1 MATTPQRFSD
11 PGTPHARVASRCDR
25 VRVVVIGASAAG
37 CFATLL
43 LARAGHEVLVLE
55 KDRLELAG
63 DVESAARL
71 AFRASAPHIV
81 QPHIIMARCRQLL
94 IEHLPDVYEQLLGAG
109 VQEVP
114 VSTQM
119 PPTLTDTTARPGD
132 ERLTMLM
139 TRRSTFDWVLQ
150 RALTDQPRV
159 TLRAGVTV
167 TGLLAVPGEPTHVTG
182 IRTNAGDLS
191 ADLVIDATGRRSP
204 IDHWLKSIGAR
215 SSATA
220 WAECGVAYFSRHYRL
235 REGTAIPAP
244 PTTRMVDALD
254 EFTVGIWGADNKTMQ
269 LAIAPLA
276 MDHRFKTLRYPDV
289 FTAVLRTIPT
299 YAKWLDALDPITDVY
314 PMGGVHNT
322 LRRLVVDGVPVAT
335 GLTAI
340 GDSVCTTNPTLGR
353 GLALAL
359 SNAVDLLEVIH
370 EHGDDR
376 VTQALTMDEL
386 VAEDV
391 LPFYEDQ
398 AAIDSARLAMLR
410 HTIFDAPAPPPPSTC
425 SDRVTLAQLRTAALF
440 DPTAF
445 RAWWRVM
452 GMISKPGEVYTDPQ
466 VVARTHAALRDH
478 DGDAAIVQP
487 PREHWLAALNTGRRT
502 VS

>member
-1 MATTPQRFSD
+1 M
-11 PGTPHARVASRCDR
+11 
-25 VRVVVIGASAAG
+25 
-37 CFATLL
+37 
-43 LARAGHEVLVLE
+43 
-55 KDRLELAG
+55 
-63 DVESAARL
+63 
-71 AFRASAPHIV
+71 
-81 QPHIIMARCRQLL
+81 
-94 IEHLPDVYEQLLGAG
+94 
-109 VQEVP
+109 
-114 VSTQM
+114 
-119 PPTLTDTTARPGD
+119 
-132 ERLTMLM
+132 
-139 TRRSTFDWVLQ
+139 
-150 RALTDQPRV
+150 
-159 TLRAGVTV
+159 
-167 TGLLAVPGEPTHVTG
+167 
-182 IRTNAGDLS
+182 
-191 ADLVIDATGRRSP
+191 
-204 IDHWLKSIGAR
+204 KSIGAR

-235 REGTAIPAP
+235 REGAETPAP
-244 PTTRMVDALD
+244 PTTRIVAALD

-269 LAIAPLA
+269 LAVMPLA
-276 MDHRFKTLRYPDV
+276 MDHRFKTLRYPEV

-322 LRRLVVDGVPVAT
+322 LRRFVVDGVPVAT

-359 SNAVDLLEVIH
+359 SNAVDLLKTIH

-376 VTQALTMDEL
+376 VTQALAMDER

-410 HTIFDAPAPPPPSTC
+410 HTIFDAPAPPPPSTR
-425 SDRVTLAQLRTAALF
+425 SDRVTFVQLRTAALF

-445 RAWWRVM
+445 RGWWRVM

-466 VVARTHAALRDH
+466 VVALTHAILCDH
-478 DGDAAIVQP
+478 DSDPSIVQP
-487 PREHWLAALNTGRRT
+487 PREHWLAALHTGRRS
-502 VS
+502 VP